1 MQKSAIT
8 RAQRRDT
15 QDQQRAQKAVAT
27 MTLKAAELVL
37 VRHGETDWNREHR
50 LQGQQQP
57 GPPLNQRGWQQCELL
72 RGVLQQR
79 FTHFDAVVSSDLLRT
94 VQTAQV
100 LAAAYSIQVQ
110 QHPGLRERNLGLLQG
125 LTYAEGPVAQPA
137 AWAALQ
143 RGSSSTRI
151 PGGGES
157 LNDLR
162 QRMAATLLDIAGQ
175 YPGKRV
181 LLVSHGGALHAA
193 HRAARGYDARGKVVN
208 CGISI
213 LMAEPSSSS
222 CNGRRCSL
230 PGQQQLASE
239 QQHKQQPTCEQSQQR
254 QQQDKLSQQQQ
265 HHKAHSRQTVAADEF
280 SSKQHGRC
288 IHLCSDSS
296 AAGRHISTDGS
307 RCGSKCN
314 SGADGLGAEQQQAA
328 SSAHGGC
335 LAADKQQAASSGRL
349 ALLVWNDGHELAER
363 GMLDAAGFGGSA
375 NEA

>member
-1 MQKSAIT
+1 MSCKCCCALLTDHLLPATPSLVAPVCL
-8 RAQRRDT
+8 QRT
-15 QDQQRAQKAVAT
+15 
-27 MTLKAAELVL
+27 
-37 VRHGETDWNREHR
+37 
-50 LQGQQQP
+50 
-57 GPPLNQRGWQQCELL
+57 
-72 RGVLQQR
+72 
-79 FTHFDAVVSSDLLRT
+79 
-94 VQTAQV
+94 
-100 LAAAYSIQVQ
+100 AAYNCQHFSVASHTTSSYSNATASSATSKQVQ

-208 CGISI
+208 CGVSI
-213 LMAEPSSSS
+213 MMAEPCSSS
-222 CNGRRCSL
+222 CNCRRCSL
-230 PGQQQLASE
+230 PGQQQRNAEQQQQE
-239 QQHKQQPTCEQSQQR
+239 QQHQQQQQQRTCEQQLQE
-254 QQQDKLSQQQQ
+254 QQQHEQQQQ
-265 HHKAHSRQTVAADEF
+265 HTCEQLKQQEQQQVEPQQQQHDKAHSLQTAAAHEF
-280 SSKQHGRC
+280 SSKQHGCC
-288 IHLCSDSS
+288 IHLCADSS
-296 AAGRHISTDGS
+296 AAGSHISTDGS
-307 RCGSKCN
+307 RCGSS
-314 SGADGLGAEQQQAA
+314 SGADGLGAEQQRAA
-328 SSAHGGC
+328 SSAHGRC
-335 LAADKQQAASSGRL
+335 LAADKQPAASSGRL